1 MNYEELLETRDV
13 RKTTKVRLPYG
24 YFYKRLID
32 GKYSNFVEFH
42 DEVADAITF
51 SKSVTAE
58 HEALA
63 EIRLKQQLHY
73 TPNEG
78 DDGIYAIAVEV
89 GNYVTIEQLLNENP
103 SMVAK
108 GDFVIS
114 TLRDLFDVTVELHAH
129 NIYHVCYAPSN
140 ILARKSDGSVRL
152 LCHGSFY
159 EKIGADILYEDL
171 EGFVAPEVM
180 AGGSADARSD
190 VYSLGRFISWI
201 YQSSGLPFELKHIVE
216 KATAEAPDNRYQTA
230 DAMRKAI
237 NKARTIRKTGVLGA
251 SALAIALCLVGFYFY
266 LLPSTEPVEFVKPVE
281 EPIPDD
287 LFEDNMSEYLGIGDD
302 LDSATIASIVAGDK
316 QREDSVS
323 ADEKKMRLYN
333 AKAEAIFRKQFTKA
347 ADVIIS
353 RVYNTDAMNGEQKVF
368 AAKSKQM
375 TEDLAKKQQELASQT
390 NLSSDRTQAIAAEI
404 IENITRKKMEA
415 MDKDYIGLRTVPED
429 KKTTPQSNYS
439 TSSDV
444 TLPTTTT
451 TTPSTST
458 STSSQSKS
466 NSSQDL
472 YRQNRDKYGVDPYDP
487 VDPDNY
493 NLRKK

>member
-51 SKSVTAE
+51 NSSVKAE

-63 EIRLKQQLHY
+63 EIHSKQQLHY

-78 DDGIYAIAVEV
+78 DEGIYAIAVEV
-89 GNYVTIEQLLNENP
+89 GNYITIDQLLNENP

-114 TLRDLFDVTVELHAH
+114 TLRDLFNITVELHAH

-140 ILARKSDGSVRL
+140 ILVRKNDGSVRL

-171 EGFVAPEVM
+171 EDFIAPEVL
-180 AGGSADARSD
+180 AGGSADAKSD

-201 YQSSGLPFELKHIVE
+201 YQSSGLPFEFKHIVE
-216 KATAEAPDNRYQTA
+216 KATAANPDSRYQ
-230 DAMRKAI
+230 DAETMRQAI
-237 NKARTIRKTGVLGA
+237 NKARTIRKTAVIGG
-251 SALAIALCLVGFYFY
+251 SALAIALCLVGLFFY
-266 LLPSTEPVEFVKPVE
+266 LLPSTEPVEFVKPVK

-287 LFEDNMSEYLGIGDD
+287 LFEENMEDYLGIGADA
-302 LDSATIASIVAGDK
+302 DSATIAAVIAEEAL
-316 QREDSVS
+316 RNDSVS
-323 ADEKKMRLYN
+323 VDEKRMRQYN

-347 ADVIIS
+347 ADIIIS
-353 RVYNTDAMNGEQKVF
+353 RVYNTESMNGEQKVF

-375 TEDLAKKQQELASQT
+375 TEDLAKKQLELASQT

-415 MDKDYIGLRTVPED
+415 MDKDYIGLRTVPEE
-429 KKTTPQSNYS
+429 KTAQGKSGDTGSYTDTDTRPTT
-439 TSSDV
+439 TS
-444 TLPTTTT
+444 TTTT
-451 TTPSTST
+451 TTT
-458 STSSQSKS
+458 TSSSPRKSK
-466 NSSQDL
+466 QDNI
-472 YRQNRDKYGVDPYDP
+472 YDRYRDKYGVDPLDP
-487 VDPDNY
+487 VEPERPVR
-493 NLRKK
+493 RK

>member
-1 MNYEELLETRDV
+1 MNYEEMLETRDV

-51 SKSVTAE
+51 NKSVKAE

-63 EIRLKQQLHY
+63 EIHSKLQLHY

-89 GNYVTIEQLLNENP
+89 GNYVTIEQVLNENP

-114 TLRDLFDVTVELHAH
+114 TLRDLFDITEVLHAH
-129 NIYHVCYAPSN
+129 NIFHVCYAPSN
-140 ILARKSDGSVRL
+140 ILARKSDSSVRL

-171 EGFVAPEVM
+171 EDFIAPEVM

-190 VYSLGRFISWI
+190 VFSIGRFIAWI

-216 KATAEAPDNRYQTA
+216 KATAETPDNRYQTA
-230 DAMRKAI
+230 EAMRQAI
-237 NKARTIRKTGVLGA
+237 NKARTARKTGTIA
-251 SALAIALCLVGFYFY
+251 AAAFAIALCIVGFYFY
-266 LLPSTEPVEFVKPVE
+266 LMPSPDPVEFVTPVK

-287 LFEDNMSEYLGIGDD
+287 LFEDNMDDYLGIGDD
-302 LDSATIASIVAGDK
+302 LDSATIASIVAQEKSGD
-316 QREDSVS
+316 SITV
-323 ADEKKMRLYN
+323 DEKKMRLYN

-347 ADVIIS
+347 ADEIIS
-353 RVYNTDAMNGEQKVF
+353 RVYNTESMNGEQTVF
-368 AAKSKQM
+368 AAKTKKM
-375 TEDLAKKQQELASQT
+375 TEDLAKKQQELSSLT

-404 IENITRKKMEA
+404 IEKITNKKMAA
-415 MDKDYIGLRTVPED
+415 MDKDYIGLKPVPEE
-429 KKTTPQSNYS
+429 KKTTPKSDYS
-439 TSSDV
+439 SSSDA

-458 STSSQSKS
+458 TSQQKKS
-466 NSSQDL
+466 NTSIYDR
-472 YRQNRDKYGVDPYDP
+472 YRDEYGVDPLDP
-487 VDPDNY
+487 VDPDNHK
-493 NLRKK
+493 LKQ

>member
-1 MNYEELLETRDV
+1 MAAANFSLFTIQFVNRKLVLEVNYEELLETRDV

-24 YFYKRLID
+24 FFYKRLID

-51 SKSVTAE
+51 NNSVMAE

-63 EIRLKQQLHY
+63 GIHSKQQLHY

-108 GDFVIS
+108 GDFVTS
-114 TLRDLFDVTVELHAH
+114 TLRDLFNITVELHAH
-129 NIYHVCYAPSN
+129 DIFHVCYAPSN
-140 ILARKSDGSVRL
+140 ILVRKNDGSVRL

-159 EKIGADILYEDL
+159 EKIGPDILYEGL
-171 EGFVAPEVM
+171 EGFVAPEVL

-190 VYSLGRFISWI
+190 VYSLGRFIAWI
-201 YQSSGLPFELKHIVE
+201 YQSSGLPFELRHIVE

-230 DAMRKAI
+230 DAMRQAI
-237 NKARTIRKTGVLGA
+237 NKVRTIRKTGIIGA
-251 SALAIALCLVGFYFY
+251 SALAIALCMVGFYFY
-266 LLPSTEPVEFVKPVE
+266 LMPTTEPVEFVSPVE

-287 LFEDNMSEYLGIGDD
+287 LFEDNMSEYIGIGDD
-302 LDSATIASIVAGDK
+302 LDSATIAAIVTGDK
-316 QREDSVS
+316 QRNDSVS
-323 ADEKKMRLYN
+323 ADEKRMRLYN

-353 RVYNTDAMNGEQKVF
+353 RVYNTESMNGEQKVF

-390 NLSSDRTQAIAAEI
+390 NLSNDRTQAIAAEI

-415 MDKDYIGLRTVPED
+415 MDKDYLGLRPIPED
-429 KKTTPQSNYS
+429 KKPDSKSDNS
-439 TSSDV
+439 SSSDV

-458 STSSQSKS
+458 SSQPKK
-466 NSSQDL
+466 SSQDY
-472 YRQNRDKYGVDPYDP
+472 YRQNK
-487 VDPDNY
+487 
-493 NLRKK
+493 

>member
-1 MNYEELLETRDV
+1 M
-13 RKTTKVRLPYG
+13 
-24 YFYKRLID
+24 
-32 GKYSNFVEFH
+32 
-42 DEVADAITF
+42 
-51 SKSVTAE
+51 
-58 HEALA
+58 
-63 EIRLKQQLHY
+63 
-73 TPNEG
+73 
-78 DDGIYAIAVEV
+78 
-89 GNYVTIEQLLNENP
+89 
-103 SMVAK
+103 
-108 GDFVIS
+108 
-114 TLRDLFDVTVELHAH
+114 
-129 NIYHVCYAPSN
+129 
-140 ILARKSDGSVRL
+140 RL

-493 NLRKK
+493 ILRKK